1 MLAVEKKIGTELDH
15 IKTQHVQKE
24 SSNYALWFQ
33 SYGLATVFG
42 NLAQEAP
49 KFRDHS
55 PFFQE
60 LC

>member
-1 MLAVEKKIGTELDH
+1 MMAVEEKIGTELDH
-15 IKTQHVQKE
+15 IKTQHLQKE
-24 SSNYALWFQ
+24 SSNYTLWLQ

-42 NLAQEAP
+42 NLAQKVP
-49 KFRDHS
+49 KFRAHP